1 MSKLLLVE
9 DDQSIVS
16 SLSDYL
22 GNEGFKIEN
31 APGQKEAIEKLD
43 SDQYDIALVD
53 IQLSNGNGFSVCSA
67 IKERGTMPV
76 IFLTAS
82 DDEYSVVAG
91 LDMGAD
97 DYISKPFRPRE
108 LLSRINSVLR
118 ITKNTQNIISYLD
131 LVVDTN
137 QATVSKNGK
146 EILLSAMEYK
156 LLLVFLRNKGI
167 VLSRRRL
174 LELLWDTTGEFIN
187 DNTLTVYMK
196 RLRDKIE
203 TNPQEPEIIITFVG
217 LAIRWVDMDF
227 IRNKEVKRQ
236 IVVSSILIL
245 FWGGIGII
253 VDSKAVWIVLSA
265 IISSSAVS
273 LFFTYQRYKKIAD
286 FVCILIGCYMEMKK
300 FLLGSFKKVSY
311 LFYMMK
317 YPR

>member
-22 GNEGFKIEN
+22 GNEGFKIES
-31 APGQKEAIEKLD
+31 ASGQKEAIEKLD
-43 SDQYDIALVD
+43 NDQYDIALVD

-118 ITKNTQNIISYLD
+118 RTKNTQNIISYHD

-137 QATVSKNGK
+137 QATVVKNGT

-156 LLLVFLRNKGI
+156 LLLVFLRNKG
-167 VLSRRRL
+167 
-174 LELLWDTTGEFIN
+174 
-187 DNTLTVYMK
+187 
-196 RLRDKIE
+196 
-203 TNPQEPEIIITFVG
+203 
-217 LAIRWVDMDF
+217 
-227 IRNKEVKRQ
+227 
-236 IVVSSILIL
+236 
-245 FWGGIGII
+245 
-253 VDSKAVWIVLSA
+253 
-265 IISSSAVS
+265 
-273 LFFTYQRYKKIAD
+273 
-286 FVCILIGCYMEMKK
+286 
-300 FLLGSFKKVSY
+300 
-311 LFYMMK
+311 
-317 YPR
+317 

>member
-43 SDQYDIALVD
+43 NDQYDIALVD

-118 ITKNTQNIISYLD
+118 RTKNTQNIISYHD

-137 QATVSKNGK
+137 QATVVKNGT

-203 TNPQEPEIIITFVG
+203 TNPQEPEIIITVRGLGYKVG
-217 LAIRWVDMDF
+217 
-227 IRNKEVKRQ
+227 
-236 IVVSSILIL
+236 
-245 FWGGIGII
+245 
-253 VDSKAVWIVLSA
+253 
-265 IISSSAVS
+265 
-273 LFFTYQRYKKIAD
+273 
-286 FVCILIGCYMEMKK
+286 
-300 FLLGSFKKVSY
+300 
-311 LFYMMK
+311 
-317 YPR
+317 